1 MRFTR
6 ADLPGILIAVAAG
19 PLLMVLFLAALEA
32 WGHRGTPLLGFMGTN
47 LGIAVGMAAVFSR
60 FIRKWDW
67 PLAFL
72 GVILIAIGSVYWAQQ
87 TGNDHTKL
95 RDGAEVAR
103 RDRLRRPQHRHRLA
117 AAHERR
123 HAARRALRVPSRRR
137 LAANRCPRPPSPTR
151 HRPPPASTT
160 SRSRCSRAG

>member
-6 ADLPGILIAVAAG
+6 ADLPGILIAVAVG

-32 WGHRGTPLLGFMGTN
+32 WGHRGTPLLGFMGSN

-67 PLAFL
+67 PLAFV
-72 GVILIAIGSVYWAQQ
+72 GVILIAVGSVYWAQQ

-95 RDGAEVAR
+95 ATALKWMGLLGFVGLNSAVVWQ
-103 RDRLRRPQHRHRLA
+103 LLMNGVMPLV
-117 AAHERR
+117 ERFES
-123 HAARRALRVPSRRR
+123 RRA
-137 LAANRCPRPPSPTR
+137 
-151 HRPPPASTT
+151 
-160 SRSRCSRAG
+160 GD